1 MVMRQDASTG
11 KLVDD
16 GAEPAQPSSGQPTMH
31 VKVYS
36 PYKVYFDSD
45 ATAISGE
52 NATGPFDIL
61 PHHHPFISILKP
73 CELVVQN
80 LAGDGSRI
88 RISGGIMH
96 VKADKV
102 QVFLQV

>member
-1 MVMRQDASTG
+1 V
-11 KLVDD
+11 
-16 GAEPAQPSSGQPTMH
+16 
-31 VKVYS
+31 
-36 PYKVYFDSD
+36 
-45 ATAISGE
+45 SGE

-73 CELVVQN
+73 CELIVQS
-80 LAGDGSRI
+80 LAGESNRI
-88 RISGGIMH
+88 RISGGVMH

>member
-16 GAEPAQPSSGQPTMH
+16 GVTPAAAAPDQLTMH

-45 ATAISGE
+45 AKAISGE

-73 CELVVQN
+73 CELVVQG
-80 LAGDGSRI
+80 LTGDSSRI